1 MEGSVDQFF
10 KEWVKKKKEEITE
23 VWRKVSMLFRR
34 KNLKKIQKQSEWNQ
48 KKGITNNESKAK
60 KTK

>member
-23 VWRKVSMLFRR
+23 GWRKVSMLFRK
-34 KNLKKIQKQSEWNQ
+34 KNPKILKFRSRGNRM
-48 KKGITNNESKAK
+48 TNNESKTK
-60 KTK
+60 KIN